1 MSDKFWI
8 DIKNLR
14 DIRLFLWLNGDDA
27 AIYNYR
33 SKDSNK
39 KYSANLI
46 YGDDYRAAAGAI
58 NDAFRLFYKDPDI
71 LRAYASNFKKA
82 KDAMLPLKE
91 FSWFKRCNDACYFT
105 WVYIRILSNKNKV
118 LGNFDINE
126 PCTVYTR
133 TYYHRLIKIQ
143 YPVSH
148 RERLECIED
157 FFDRSSMDLSSKLLI
172 MSKIRYEWDR
182 HSPLVNNLPLKKA
195 EKVKIQWAWDYI
207 SKDKINIIIGSI
219 KRAQEKIAK
228 VTQPHQANIPSEY
241 IFNEAYKAAL
251 QGYVHNPHFVSLFR
265 PSTTTEKYLALR
277 CIYICMYCYDNKFLS
292 RFKKSWESSVYRKT
306 KKKVTVRGK
315 SISESEGWESSNVT
329 DAAKSSA
336 EMPSEAEKHHNKL
349 FAQTSNEKPNE
360 ITPFPEI
367 DDGGDKEVKDDSV
380 NNWYVIPF

>member
-105 WVYIRILSNKNKV
+105 WVYIRILSNKNKA

-126 PCTVYTR
+126 PCTFYTR

-148 RERLECIED
+148 SERLECIKD

-172 MSKIRYEWDR
+172 MSKIRCEWDR
-182 HSPLVNNLPLKKA
+182 HSPLVNNLPLKKS

-207 SKDKINIIIGSI
+207 SKDKVNVIIGSI
-219 KRAQEKIAK
+219 KRAQAKIAK
-228 VTQPHQANIPSEY
+228 GTQPHQDNIPSEH

-306 KKKVTVRGK
+306 KKKVTVREK
-315 SISESEGWESSNVT
+315 STSEPVGREFSNVT
-329 DAAKSSA
+329 DAEKIIAKI
-336 EMPSEAEKHHNKL
+336 PSEAEKLHDKL
-349 FAQTSNEKPNE
+349 LLQTSNEKLNE
-360 ITPFPEI
+360 ITPTPEI
-367 DDGGDKEVKDDSV
+367 DAGENKEVKDDSV
-380 NNWYVIPF
+380 NNWYGIPF